1 MFATAGNCILRKD
14 ELVAAAKDVVSIP
27 DGVKT
32 IGAGVFQSRD
42 PESIEIPAWVETIDK
57 HAFDSCTKLKE
68 VKFNPGIKKIDMY
81 AFNNCDSLTS
91 VVFPDTLKTVEDY
104 AFADCDRL
112 TDVTLGDGI
121 RKISGYAF
129 NNSDKV
135 KYNLITE
142 ETLYSEKTEYYL
154 PTKKN
159 PYFALMAE
167 ENYTDGIDA
176 HVNCA
181 VVASGFFQDL
191 ILSVNIKAVCSD
203 SVSEIYYKGT
213 PEQWK
218 EVEFGGDAKI
228 YYYSATQPS
237 ADDEN
242 FYWHY
247 DSTSRPV
254 LW

>member
-42 PESIEIPAWVETIDK
+42 LESIEIPAWVETIDK

-121 RKISGYAF
+121 RKISKAVF
-129 NNSDKV
+129 SDSNNV
-135 KYNLITE
+135 NYNILKSN
-142 ETLYSEKTEYYL
+142 YSQVSQYYL
-154 PTKKN
+154 GTEDN
-159 PYFALMAE
+159 AYFALIGCDYYIDYLKVY
-167 ENYTDGIDA
+167 ENCKVISLRAG
-176 HVNCA
+176 
-181 VVASGFFQDL
+181 SSL
-191 ILSVNIKAVCSD
+191 IVPVDVKAVSMYYS
-203 SVSEIYYKGT
+203 SVVYYMGT
-213 PEQWK
+213 VEQWK